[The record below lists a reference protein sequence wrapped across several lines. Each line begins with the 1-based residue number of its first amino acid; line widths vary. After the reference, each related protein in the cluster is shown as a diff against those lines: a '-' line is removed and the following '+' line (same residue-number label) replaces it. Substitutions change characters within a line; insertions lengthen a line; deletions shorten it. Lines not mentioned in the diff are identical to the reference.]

1 MQNPSSHLKCDRL
14 FPGAMSVECPLL
26 YFVLPSYNEEQGICG
41 TIATVKEKL
50 ERLEKEGKVA
60 QHSVMLF
67 ADDGSADQTWRLIS
81 AAHAACPERVKA
93 VRLAGNMGKEYAMW
107 AGVMA
112 DRPYAD
118 VVVTMDA
125 DLQFDLEAVDEFL
138 ALHSQGYEL
147 VYGLKK
153 NRGKEPLHKKVAAGM
168 FYGLMKRL
176 GAPIIPNLSDYT
188 LMTRQVCDAL
198 AEYGESNIMFRA
210 LVKSLG
216 VRQCPCYFE
225 VKDRACGE
233 SRFSIRLNLGMD
245 AMTSFSVLPLRL
257 IGLIG
262 WLVFIVGVLQIV
274 WTCVDVFMGKPPSGY
289 ATLLCSMWFLGGL
302 GMICMA
308 VLGEYMGKMYME
320 TKKRPRY
327 YISEVLD

>member
-1 MQNPSSHLKCDRL
+1 M
-14 FPGAMSVECPLL
+14 L
-26 YFVLPSYNEEQGICG
+26 YFQLVYQYNRRVVMHYSTPALCIVMPCYNEEQGLCA
-41 TIATVKEKL
+41 TIETVRAKLEKL
-50 ERLEKEGKVA
+50 ENAGKIA
-60 QHSVMLF
+60 AGSTMLF
-67 ADDGSADQTWRLIS
+67 ADDGSADGTWNLIS

-93 VRLAGNMGKEYAMW
+93 VRLAGNRGKEYAMW

-112 DRPYAD
+112 ARQHAD

-125 DLQFDLEAVDEFL
+125 DLQFDLDAVDEFL
-138 ALHSQGYEL
+138 ALYAQGYDL

-153 NRGKEPLHKKVAAGM
+153 NRGKEPLLKKLAAGM

-176 GAPIIPNLSDYT
+176 GAPIIPNHSDYT

-216 VRQCPCYFE
+216 FRQCPCYFE

-233 SRFSIRLNLGMD
+233 SKFSIRQLLILGMD
-245 AMTSFSVLPLRL
+245 AMTSFSVVPLRL

-262 WLVFIVGVLQIV
+262 WLVFIVGVLQIA
-274 WTCVDVFMGKPPSGY
+274 WTCVDVCLGNPPSGY

-327 YISEVLD
+327 FISEELR

>member
-1 MQNPSSHLKCDRL
+1 MCKVSL
-14 FPGAMSVECPLL
+14 PLL
-26 YFVLPSYNEEQGICG
+26 YFVMPCYNEEQGICQ
-41 TIATVKEKL
+41 TIETVKRKL
-50 ERLEKEGKVA
+50 ECLEASGVIAKGSA
-60 QHSVMLF
+60 MLF
-67 ADDGSADQTWRLIS
+67 ADDGSADTTWQLIS

-93 VRLAGNMGKEYAMW
+93 VKLAGNRGKEYAMW

-112 DRPYAD
+112 AYKHAD

-138 ALHSQGYEL
+138 ALHSQGYDL

-153 NRGKEPLHKKVAAGM
+153 NRASEPILKRVTAWL
-168 FYGLMKRL
+168 FYGVMRRL
-176 GAPIIPNLSDYT
+176 SVPVIPNHSDYT
-188 LMTRQVCDAL
+188 LMTKQVCCAL
-198 AEYGESNIMFRA
+198 SEYGECNIMFRA

-216 VRQCPCYFE
+216 FNQCPCYFE
-225 VKDRACGE
+225 VKDRMAGV
-233 SRFSIRLNLGMD
+233 SKFSVRQLYNLGMD
-245 AMTSFSVLPLRL
+245 AMTSFSVMPLRL

-262 WLVFIVGVLQIV
+262 WIVLVVGLLQVV
-274 WTCVDVFMGKPPSGY
+274 WTCIDVFLGNPPSGY

-320 TKKRPRY
+320 TKNRPRY
-327 YISEVLD
+327 YISEVLN

>member
-1 MQNPSSHLKCDRL
+1 MLCKKCDIFL
-14 FPGAMSVECPLL
+14 PTEMVKIVPLL
-26 YFVLPSYNEEQGICG
+26 YIVMPCYNEEQGICE
-41 TIATVKEKL
+41 TISAVREKL
-50 ERLEKEGKVA
+50 ESMEQAGLVGA
-60 QHSVMLF
+60 GSAMLF
-67 ADDGSADQTWRLIS
+67 ADDGSADGTWRLIS
-81 AAHAACPERVKA
+81 AAHTACPERVKA
-93 VRLAGNMGKEYAMW
+93 VRLAGNRGKEYAMW

-112 DRPYAD
+112 ARQHAD

-125 DLQFDLEAVDEFL
+125 DLQFDLDAVDEFL
-138 ALHSQGYEL
+138 ALHAQGYDL

-153 NRGKEPLHKKVAAGM
+153 NRGQEPLLKKVTAGM

-176 GAPIIPNLSDYT
+176 GAPIIPNHSDYT

-216 VRQCPCYFE
+216 FRQCPCYFD
-225 VKDRACGE
+225 VKDRTRGE
-233 SRFSIRLNLGMD
+233 SKFSIRQLFNLGMD
-245 AMTSFSVLPLRL
+245 AMTSFSVVPLRL

-262 WLVFIVGVLQIV
+262 WLVFVIGLLQVV
-274 WTCVDVFMGKPPSGY
+274 WTCVDVCHGNPPSGY

-308 VLGEYMGKMYME
+308 VMGEYMGKMYME

-327 YISEVLD
+327 FISEVLR

>member
-1 MQNPSSHLKCDRL
+1 
-14 FPGAMSVECPLL
+14 MSVECPLL
-26 YFVLPSYNEEQGICG
+26 CFVMPCYNEEQGICG

-67 ADDGSADQTWRLIS
+67 VDDGSVDQTWRLIS
-81 AAHAACPERVKA
+81 AAHAACPGRVKA
-93 VRLAGNMGKEYAMW
+93 VRLAGNRGKEYAMW

-112 DRPYAD
+112 AREAAD

-138 ALHSQGYEL
+138 ALHAQGYEL

-176 GAPIIPNLSDYT
+176 GAPIIPNHSDYT

-198 AEYGESNIMFRA
+198 SEYGESNIMFRA

-216 VRQCPCYFE
+216 FRQCSCYFDVE
-225 VKDRACGE
+225 GRACGE
-233 SRFSIRLNLGMD
+233 SKFSMCQLFNLGMD
-245 AMTSFSVLPLRL
+245 AMTSFSVVPLRL

-262 WLVFIVGVLQIV
+262 WLVFVIGLIQIV
-274 WTCVDVFMGKPPSGY
+274 WTCVDVFLGNPPSGY

-327 YISEVLD
+327 YISEKLS

>member
-1 MQNPSSHLKCDRL
+1 MENSP
-14 FPGAMSVECPLL
+14 VPLL
-26 YFVLPSYNEEQGICG
+26 YIVMPCYNEEQGICE
-41 TIATVKEKL
+41 TVATVKAKL
-50 ERLEKEGKVA
+50 ERLEEAGKVA
-60 QHSVMLF
+60 VGSAMLF
-67 ADDGSADQTWRLIS
+67 ADDGSKDSTWQLIA

-93 VRLAGNMGKEYAMW
+93 VKLAGNRGKEYAMW

-112 DRPYAD
+112 ARKFAD

-125 DLQFDLEAVDEFL
+125 DLQFDLEAIDEFL
-138 ALHSQGYEL
+138 ALYACGNDL

-153 NRGKEPLHKKVAAGM
+153 NRGKESLHKKLAAAV
-168 FYGLMKRL
+168 FYRVMKRL
-176 GAPIIPNLSDYT
+176 GAPIIPNHSDYT

-198 AEYGESNIMFRA
+198 AEYGESNLMFRA

-216 VRQCPCYFE
+216 FRQSPCYFE
-225 VKDRACGE
+225 VKDRTCGM
-233 SRFSIRLNLGMD
+233 SKFSVRQLFNLGMD
-245 AMTSFSVLPLRL
+245 AMTSFSVAPLRL
-257 IGLIG
+257 IGVIG
-262 WLVFIVGVLQIV
+262 WLVFIVGVVQIA
-274 WTCVDVFMGKPPSGY
+274 WTCIDVFMGNPPSGY

-327 YISEVLD
+327 YISDVLR